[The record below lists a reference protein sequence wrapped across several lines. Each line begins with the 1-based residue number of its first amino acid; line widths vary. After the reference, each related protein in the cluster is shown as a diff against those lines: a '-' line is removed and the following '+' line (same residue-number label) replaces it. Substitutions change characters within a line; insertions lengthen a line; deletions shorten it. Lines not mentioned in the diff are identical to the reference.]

1 MFRQVATADL
11 LQQVQYF
18 EKRCTNWPCQ
28 DDATVRTL
36 IPALPTPMLQG
47 KLFNQCHQVESNLD
61 AAKWYL
67 QQKNLDYIA
76 NFYAKDPYFNSEDN
90 PSAF

>member
-1 MFRQVATADL
+1 
-11 LQQVQYF
+11 
-18 EKRCTNWPCQ
+18 
-28 DDATVRTL
+28 
-36 IPALPTPMLQG
+36 MLQG

-90 PSAF
+90 PQRFLE